1 VGKSDKD
8 LGILMA
14 LMQRFENFR
23 MPAALKLKEKV
34 DRGEVLN
41 DRDIQFLKRVEADA
55 MKLQPIL
62 DRNPQYQE
70 LAARAIKL
78 FSEITKK
85 GLENEEK
92 SHT

>member
-1 VGKSDKD
+1 MGKSDKD

-62 DRNPQYQE
+62 DRNP
-70 LAARAIKL
+70 
-78 FSEITKK
+78 
-85 GLENEEK
+85 
-92 SHT
+92 